1 MDAVSQT
8 TNVFL
13 VDDHRIIRDCF
24 RHIVEAEDGFSVCG
38 EADCGEATLRALPD
52 READLA
58 TVDISMKEMDGI
70 ELTRRLKKADPALRI
85 LIVSM
90 HSETRYIKSALEAG
104 ASGYLLK
111 DSVHT
116 LLPKAIREVV
126 ENGLYI
132 CDELQQKLNGGA
144 NLFRLQTCLR

>member
-24 RHIVEAEDGFSVCG
+24 RHIVEAEEGFSVCG
-38 EADCGEATLRALPD
+38 EADCGADTLQILPD

-58 TVDISMKEMDGI
+58 TVDISMAEMNGI
-70 ELTRRLKKADPALRI
+70 ELTRRLKRIDPALRI

-90 HSETRYIKSALEAG
+90 HSETRYLEEALEAG
-104 ASGYLLK
+104 ASGYVLK

-116 LLPKAIREVV
+116 LLPEAIRQVAEDRVF
-126 ENGLYI
+126 I
-132 CDELQQKLNGGA
+132 CDKLEQKLNGRA
-144 NLFRLQTCLR
+144 KPFLRQTFAR